1 MEGEHSIAH
10 AAAAVVGACV
20 HGDNMLACILRL
32 IADSEKTIMT
42 MLGTDVDGSKH
53 PSFGMSTWALQ
64 QEMLLEN
71 CSKYV

>member
-10 AAAAVVGACV
+10 AAAAVVGVCV

-53 PSFGMSTWALQ
+53 PSFGMSNRTLQ
-64 QEMLLEN
+64 KEMLSAS